1 MHPSLSLVGGLISLD
16 PSKVSFV
23 ISVTEEK
30 TKEYSE
36 GVYPAQSHSL
46 WVTELG

>member
-1 MHPSLSLVGGLISLD
+1 MHPALSLMGGLISQD

-36 GVYPAQSHSL
+36 GVCPAQSH
-46 WVTELG
+46 TACG